1 MGARGP
7 APKPTAL
14 RIIEGNPGKKPLS
27 HDEPKPT
34 LGIPPCPAWLEPEA
48 KKEWRRVSR
57 ELDRIGM
64 LTLVDGTALA
74 GYCESYAR
82 WRQAERILTE
92 QGKLTYETDTGYV
105 RERPEVGIAQR
116 YLGLVKQF
124 AAEFG
129 LTPSSRTRI
138 RVPDKGNDEEAS
150 PFDF

>member
-14 RIIEGNPGKKPLS
+14 RIVEGNPGKKPLN

-34 LGIPPCPAWLEPEA
+34 LGIPSCPMWLEPEA
-48 KKEWRRVSR
+48 KKEWRRISR
-57 ELDRIGM
+57 ELDKIGM

-82 WRQAERILTE
+82 WRQAERALTE
-92 QGKLTYETDTGYV
+92 HGNLTYETDTGYA

-138 RVPDKGNDEEAS
+138 TVPEKGNGEAEN
-150 PFDF
+150 PFDL